1 MSPKLIML
9 GPLSNETVNLKTDS
23 KSLYYS
29 LQKLKY
35 SPSIKRAINQSIFA
49 SYGMH
54 TRNNFAS
61 LGIFMHQGCTMQ
73 R

>member
-49 SYGMH
+49 SYGNFYASGMH
-54 TRNNFAS
+54 DAEVTKS
-61 LGIFMHQGCTMQ
+61 LT
-73 R
+73 